1 MGTECRIA
9 RQTQALIKEGGGGTQ
24 GRVRLLF
31 DLGSNRCFVTSKAA
45 LKYELPVSF
54 KNEIEFLEGKYS
66 VKMPWKLG
74 HDP

>member
-9 RQTQALIKEGGGGTQ
+9 RQTQALIKGGGGTQ

-31 DLGSNRCFVTSKAA
+31 DLGSNRSSVTAKAA